1 MSVEST
7 RSRTNGKRGEFVKY
21 LADRVIIERTLSL
34 THSTTTGPHNLSQE
48 NKQISIGRGP
58 GGVCEI

>member
-1 MSVEST
+1 MSVKKLDPGQT
-7 RSRTNGKRGEFVKY
+7 GKVEEFVKY